1 VADSVRRRRP
11 IPPSQSVCARLAGS
25 EPAEWKAWLLVLDA
39 RDGSTTPD
47 ETMYASGVDAGSSG
61 LEYPA
66 HGEWPDVRR
75 RVAPP
80 SHDLVIEIATRLAY
94 RVPGNIIEFGMFKGR
109 STRVLRRALHQ
120 LQRGQLLGPRKEI
133 FACDSFKGLPE
144 KYENLGVGAF
154 ACAPPSIPGVH
165 IVEGY
170 FEDSLTPELARRVG
184 RVALASLDADLY
196 SSTLCALRWLTP
208 QLHTGSLLLFDEYL
222 GGGAGERRAHEDW
235 VRETGLRTVR
245 VAEFLRE
252 SSGQGGNRDHGST
265 PDRRVVFQVV
275 GAAELV
281 TSKGFLITDARRLSR
296 GALRR
301 LTRWARIA
309 WRRAGASDAGR
320 RHRGLR
326 GAR

>member
-1 VADSVRRRRP
+1 
-11 IPPSQSVCARLAGS
+11 
-25 EPAEWKAWLLVLDA
+25 
-39 RDGSTTPD
+39 
-47 ETMYASGVDAGSSG
+47 MYASGVDAGSSG

-94 RVPGNIIEFGMFKGR
+94 RVPGNIIEFGVFEGR

-184 RVALASLDADLY
+184 RVALAS
-196 SSTLCALRWLTP
+196 STPTSTPRRSARSGGSRRCSTRGVSCCSTNTWEEAPGNAVRTRTGFARPDFVPCALP
-208 QLHTGSLLLFDEYL
+208 SSS
-222 GGGAGERRAHEDW
+222 
-235 VRETGLRTVR
+235 
-245 VAEFLRE
+245 E
-252 SSGQGGNRDHGST
+252 S
-265 PDRRVVFQVV
+265 
-275 GAAELV
+275 
-281 TSKGFLITDARRLSR
+281 
-296 GALRR
+296 
-301 LTRWARIA
+301 
-309 WRRAGASDAGR
+309 RAGRAVTAIMVPHPIGASCSKSSVP
-320 RHRGLR
+320 LNS
-326 GAR
+326 